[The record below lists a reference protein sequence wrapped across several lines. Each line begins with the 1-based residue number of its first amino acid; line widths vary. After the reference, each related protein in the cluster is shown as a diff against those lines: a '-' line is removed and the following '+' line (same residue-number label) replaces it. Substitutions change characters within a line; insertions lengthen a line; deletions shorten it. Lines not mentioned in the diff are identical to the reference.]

1 MFTTML
7 KVNVASG
14 KQKEALEILQSV
26 GKALTLKHDFV
37 SSTAYKL
44 YGEDNTILYI
54 EQWKTKEA
62 LYRHIQS
69 DLYRRILT
77 VMELAK
83 EPPDISFSEFEEGLE
98 LIQALRE
105 AK

>member
-1 MFTTML
+1 M
-7 KVNVASG
+7 A
-14 KQKEALEILQSV
+14 
-26 GKALTLKHDFV
+26 LKHGSV
-37 SSTAYKL
+37 CSRVYKS
-44 YGEDNTILYI
+44 YGDDDSILYI

-83 EPPDISFSEFEEGLE
+83 EAPDISFSEFEEGLE